1 MHIRYPDTA
10 PLLFMAQSTA
20 GGPLASIYEDR
31 IGDATNANEV
41 MGYWVFSAGVV
52 VGFLGL
58 LLYYMTAAATMS
70 RGVGYALAALAPAL
84 LMAGAVLRFPLRKMA
99 TTLVGVGLAV
109 TLASIAWFLVIFPS
123 GWSLTTGNSAVIIA
137 YVAGLA
143 IIGIAGSIVP
153 LTTDRR
159 DAALIAAEQRT
170 ETVED
175 AAGAARDDAAVAKRE
190 SEAASNEREEALNAE
205 ISELRSALAESESKN
220 TELQTEG
227 ERLQVDRADTEAD
240 EADLAVLLGEH
251 RASES
256 QFELYEDRSGSWRW
270 RLRHQDGGIIASSS
284 EGHATHN
291 DAQQAMQAVQ
301 RDAHGATVLHV
312 EREDDLPEA
321 ESSKGFIF
329 ADEVESNA
337 TFELYEDEG
346 GKYRWRLRHDNGN
359 MIAHGGQGYASR
371 GGAEHS
377 VESIRGSVGPAEYL
391 HPDPTAIEIYRDEAN
406 EWRWRL
412 LHRNGNILA
421 GSGEGYAN
429 RGGARRAIDRLRE
442 DIQEIDIEVYEDEA
456 GDYRW
461 RLAGGDDL
469 VKADSGQY
477 ESREG
482 AEKAVERVRTFM
494 PDADLIDVGEAAFEI
509 YVDEGEEHRWRLRH
523 RNGNVL
529 ASSGEGYASRSGVWD
544 AIESVKRNA
553 PGAEFEETDK

>member
-1 MHIRYPDTA
+1 MAQTTA
-10 PLLFMAQSTA
+10 P
-20 GGPLASIYEDR
+20 GPLASIYERR
-31 IGDATNANEV
+31 IGAATNTNEV
-41 MGYWVFSAGVV
+41 LGFWVFLAGIV

-58 LLYYMTAAATMS
+58 LLYYITEPAAMS

-84 LMAGAVLRFPLRKMA
+84 FMAGAVLRFPLRKMA
-99 TTLVGVGLAV
+99 TTLVGVGLAL
-109 TLASIAWFLVIFPS
+109 TIAAIAWFLIIFPE

-137 YVAGLA
+137 YVGGLA
-143 IIGIAGSIVP
+143 IIGVAGSVVP
-153 LTTDRR
+153 LVTDPRE
-159 DAALIAAEQRT
+159 AAVSAAEQRADT
-170 ETVED
+170 AET
-175 AAGAARDDAAVAKRE
+175 AGDDAAAAMRE
-190 SEAASNEREEALNAE
+190 SEGASDEREEGLQSE
-205 ISELRSALAESESKN
+205 ITALRSALAEAESTN
-220 TELQTEG
+220 RELQTEVN
-227 ERLQVDRADTEAD
+227 ESEADMAGSEAD
-240 EADLAVLLGEH
+240 EADLAALLTEH

-256 QFELYEDRSGSWRW
+256 QFELYEDRGGSWRW

-291 DAQQAMQAVQ
+291 DAQQAMQAVR
-301 RDAHGATVLHV
+301 RDALGATVLHV
-312 EREDDLPEA
+312 ESEDDLPEA
-321 ESSKGFIF
+321 KSSDGFIF
-329 ADEVESNA
+329 ADVVESQG

-346 GKYRWRLRHDNGN
+346 GEYRWRLRHDNGN

-377 VESIRGSVGPAEYL
+377 VEGIRASVGPAEYL
-391 HPDPTAIEIYRDEAN
+391 HPDPTAVEVYRDEAN

-421 GSGEGYAN
+421 GSGEGYAS

-442 DIQEIDIEVYEDEA
+442 GIHEMEIEVYEDEV
-456 GDYRW
+456 GGFRW
-461 RLAGGDDL
+461 RLAGGDTL

-477 ESREG
+477 ESRQG
-482 AEKAVERVRTFM
+482 AEEAVERVRTFM
-494 PDADLIDVGEAAFEI
+494 PDADLIDIGEAAFEI

-553 PGAEFEETDK
+553 PDAGFEETDE

>member
-1 MHIRYPDTA
+1 
-10 PLLFMAQSTA
+10 MAQSTA

-52 VGFLGL
+52 LGFLGL

-84 LMAGAVLRFPLRKMA
+84 LMAGAVLRFPLRRMA
-99 TTLVGVGLAV
+99 TTLVGVGLAL
-109 TLASIAWFLVIFPS
+109 TIAAIAWFLIVFPG
-123 GWSLTTGNSAVIIA
+123 GWSLTTGNSAVILS

-143 IIGIAGSIVP
+143 IIGVAGSIVP
-153 LTTDRR
+153 LATDRR
-159 DAALIAAEQRT
+159 DAALIVAEQRT
-170 ETVED
+170 ESAED
-175 AAGAARDDAAVAKRE
+175 ATGAARDDAAVAARE
-190 SEAASNEREEALNAE
+190 SEAASDAREGALNAE
-205 ISELRSALAESESKN
+205 IAELRSALAESESTN
-220 TELQTEG
+220 TELKTEG
-227 ERLQVDRADTEAD
+227 DELQAGQSDTEAD
-240 EADLAVLLGEH
+240 EADLAVLLSEH

-256 QFELYEDRSGSWRW
+256 QFELYEDRGGSWRW
-270 RLRHQDGGIIASSS
+270 RLRHQDGDIIAISS

-291 DAQQAMQAVQ
+291 DAQQAMQAVR

-312 EREDDLPEA
+312 ESEDDLPEA
-321 ESSKGFIF
+321 ESSDGFIY
-329 ADEVESNA
+329 ADEVESQA

-346 GKYRWRLRHDNGN
+346 GEYRWRLRHDNGN

-371 GGAEHS
+371 DGAEHS
-377 VESIRGSVGPAEYL
+377 VEGIRTSVGPAEYL
-391 HPDPTAIEIYRDEAN
+391 HPDPTAIEVYRDEAGA
-406 EWRWRL
+406 WRWRL

-429 RGGARRAIDRLRE
+429 RSGVRRAIDRLRE
-442 DIQEIDIEVYEDEA
+442 GIHEMEIEVYEDDA
-456 GDYRW
+456 GGFRW

-477 ESREG
+477 ESRDG
-482 AEKAVERVRTFM
+482 AEKAVERVRTFL
-494 PDADLIDVGEAAFEI
+494 PEADLIDVGRAAFEI

-523 RNGNVL
+523 RNGNIL
-529 ASSGEGYASRSGVWD
+529 ASSGEGYASRAGVWA

-553 PGAEFEETDK
+553 PDAEFEETDE